1 MKPKARDGVKTKQT
15 ILQNARYLF
24 SKKGFDATSIN
35 EIAEASHINKAMLY
49 YYFKSKKDIYE
60 VVVKDILSSIYKEI
74 TISEKCCDSAV
85 GDLRAFISIYTQ
97 FANKHPYFPAL
108 LLRELSNS
116 GKNLSKS
123 VLAGCIQLFGLF
135 SDILQRGED
144 EGVFKDVK
152 PMIIFCMLISTVNIL
167 VVTKPLREAVAKE
180 AVNLDTS
187 SDISVNEIS
196 EYIFKKI
203 TLMLGVVL

>member
-1 MKPKARDGVKTKQT
+1 MKLKTRDAVKTKQT
-15 ILQNARYLF
+15 ILQNAKYLF
-24 SKKGFDATSIN
+24 SEKGFDATSIN
-35 EIAEASHINKAMLY
+35 EIAAASHINKAMLY

-60 VVVKDILSSIYKEI
+60 VVVKEILSSIYKEI

-85 GDLRAFISIYTQ
+85 GDLRAFISIYTR

-116 GKNLSKS
+116 GKNLSES
-123 VLAGCIQLFGLF
+123 VLAGCIQLFRLF
-135 SDILQRGED
+135 SDILKRGED

-152 PMIIFCMLISTVNIL
+152 PMVIFCMVISTVNIL
-167 VVTKPLREAVAKE
+167 VVTKPLRQIAAKK
-180 AVNLDTS
+180 ADDLDTS

-203 TLMLGVVL
+203 ILMLGVAL